1 MSTAVKDYSAY
12 LKQLS
17 DAKKRKDMA
26 ALLSAYETSVARLQ
40 QAGSGLDGEYRQAK
54 NAAAGASEQAGR
66 SFAQYAAANGLA
78 NGAAGQAR
86 LARTIA
92 LQNDLAALD
101 REKEGKQADLNA
113 QKEQAFA
120 DYETGKAQVEA
131 DAEAELAQNLYK
143 EQVRQEEAAYEAAR
157 DAVKDVQ
164 WQKEQDYQASRDAAK
179 DEQWQKELDF
189 AIRKYWYDKGYLTVP
204 SEQTQSPGGSGTAAA
219 ADLRTVAAQ
228 VIRGEWGN
236 GAERRNRLTAA
247 GYDYAAVQSLVDALL
262 AGK

>member
-17 DAKKRKDMA
+17 DAKKRKDMD
-26 ALLSAYETSVARLQ
+26 ALRSAYEKSVVQLQ
-40 QAGSGLDGEYRQAK
+40 QAGAGLDREYRQEK
-54 NAAAGASEQAGR
+54 NTAAGASAQAGR
-66 SFAQYAAANGLA
+66 NFAQYAAANGLT
-78 NGAAGQAR
+78 NGAAGQAE

-101 REKEGKQADLNA
+101 REKAGKKADLNIRTA
-113 QKEQAFA
+113 QALA

-157 DAVKDVQ
+157 DAVKDAQ
-164 WQKEQDYQASRDAAK
+164 WQR
-179 DEQWQKELDF
+179 ELDF
-189 AIRKYWYDKGYLTVP
+189 AIQKFWYGKGG
-204 SEQTQSPGGSGTAAA
+204 QTSTPDEEDAGDDTADDTGGSHLTPAM
-219 ADLRTVAAQ
+219 LRALANQ
-228 VIRGEWGN
+228 VLRGEWGD
-236 GAERRNRLTAA
+236 GAERRERLAMA
-247 GYDYAAVQSLVDALL
+247 GYDPVEVQRAVDDLL